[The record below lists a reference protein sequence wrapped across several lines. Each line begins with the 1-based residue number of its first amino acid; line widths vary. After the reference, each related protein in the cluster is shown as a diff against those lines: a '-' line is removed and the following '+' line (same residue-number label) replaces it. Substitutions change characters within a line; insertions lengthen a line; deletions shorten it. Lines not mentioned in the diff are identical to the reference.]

1 MSTPQVGQMSFDE
14 EEVIVTELVKET
26 TQDPAPPPPSGL
38 PQSNGHTQ
46 TVKADEIQLTLEK
59 QPMEAEKTTDGVMDF
74 HFGVDDDAVVNL
86 SSGKQDSDEGEMIL
100 YWPDRLGDWRELDV
114 CWIDWEVLTQLL
126 CTILGS
132 RTPVYTPCCTFFER
146 GVSYHKKFFL
156 GLFLCY
162 DTHYTN
168 ACVSYNKNKTQTQS
182 VLCEVKFGVTL
193 PVLYIYYIYI
203 SSFISQIIDISFWLC
218 GTANFTKDV
227 SATCRE

>member
-1 MSTPQVGQMSFDE
+1 MSFDE

-100 YWPDRLGDWRELDV
+100 YWPDRLGDWPELDV
-114 CWIDWEVLTQLL
+114 CSKTEWIDWEVLTQLL

-132 RTPVYTPCCTFFER
+132 RTPVYTPCCTLFER
-146 GVSYHKKFFL
+146 GVSYPRSFLLVVFMLWYALHKCLRFVQQKQNSNAV
-156 GLFLCY
+156 GPMWSQMLCY
-162 DTHYTN
+162 IDCPIHNNYIIILFSHDKY
-168 ACVSYNKNKTQTQS
+168 AVQ
-182 VLCEVKFGVTL
+182 LTL
-193 PVLYIYYIYI
+193 
-203 SSFISQIIDISFWLC
+203 Q
-218 GTANFTKDV
+218 
-227 SATCRE
+227 